1 MGLFFYQSHMI
12 SHATA
17 GSPKQWPSHWKPN
30 SVRGDTVHPDYWYY
44 ILLKD
49 VISWL
54 FYIHRKA
61 KYQAW
66 CPSLLVSVQQEC
78 KERVLHRTQ
87 GKWQTLYDRLC
98 KQIEMDRR
106 GSLHFSKHSDWTT
119 LATLWAWPH
128 TVSQTGRHIWTL
140 HYGNLRTTTWD
151 ETKVIL
157 KG

>member
-17 GSPKQWPSHWKPN
+17 GSPKQWPSHWKPI

-66 CPSLLVSVQQEC
+66 CPSLLVSIQQEC